1 MHLSW
6 TLKTFI
12 TSLFTIIALSAHVQ
26 PNTSILDFSN
36 SKIVSAEMGYTSAPF
51 YLHYPLSNE
60 LDKITYKNNLAPF
73 LRLGFNY
80 KWIAIRV
87 SIPNIGNIRDAG
99 NFGRTRQYNLGLDFS
114 WKKVYYDFEF
124 KYIHGYSLLNA
135 YRWDSTLD
143 AVHRNSIQPTIQS
156 LNISANAWYFHHKD
170 FKMGALLGKR
180 SYYTN
185 LVHTWYVKG
194 TMNFFGVDTK
204 NGGLIPSVLQDET
217 NSKTMST
224 TFSAFDVG
232 LVPGYA
238 YVNRFKNWQIAGWA
252 GFGPVIQAKYYQVN
266 GDFRGFLGLA
276 PRYDVRLMGGYTTP
290 KYFLFLVTDF
300 DNKSI
305 RFNQLVYRQNFYSL
319 KLVGGYRFP
328 AKEPKRKKS
337 ALMERIKL

>member
-6 TLKTFI
+6 TLRTFI
-12 TSLFTIIALSAHVQ
+12 SSLCLLLTMSLPAQ
-26 PNTSILDFSN
+26 TNPNILDFSDA
-36 SKIVSAEMGYTSAPF
+36 KIISAETGYTSAPF
-51 YLHYPLSNE
+51 TLKYPLTSE
-60 LDKITYKNNLAPF
+60 IDKITFKNNLAPF
-73 LRLGFNY
+73 LRLAFNY
-80 KWIAIRV
+80 KWFVLRL
-87 SIPNIGNIRDAG
+87 SIPNIGNIRDAS
-99 NFGRTRQYNLGLDFS
+99 NYGRSRQYNLGMDFS
-114 WKKVYYDFEF
+114 HKKVYYDFEF
-124 KYIHGYSLLNA
+124 KYIRGFSILDAN
-135 YRWDSTLD
+135 RWDSTLD
-143 AVHRNSIQPTIQS
+143 EVHRNSIQPKIQS

-180 SYYTN
+180 SYYTK

-204 NGGLIPSVLQDET
+204 NAGLIPTVLQDEQ
-217 NSKTMST
+217 NSKTMSS

-232 LVPGYA
+232 FVPGYA

-276 PRYDVRLMGGYTTP
+276 PRYDIRIMGGYTTP
-290 KYFLFLVTDF
+290 KHFLFLVTDF

-305 RFNQLVYRQNFYSL
+305 RFNDLIYRQSFYTI

-328 AKEPKRKKS
+328 VKENKKQGIID
-337 ALMERIKL
+337 RIKW

>member
-6 TLKTFI
+6 TLRTFI
-12 TSLFTIIALSAHVQ
+12 SSLCLLLTMYLPAQ
-26 PNTSILDFSN
+26 TNPNILDFSDA
-36 SKIVSAEMGYTSAPF
+36 KIISAETGYTSAPF
-51 YLHYPLSNE
+51 TLLYPLTSG
-60 LDKITYKNNLAPF
+60 LDKITFKNNLAPF

-80 KWIAIRV
+80 KWFVLRF
-87 SIPNIGNIRDAG
+87 SIPNIGNIRDVSNYG
-99 NFGRTRQYNLGLDFS
+99 TTRQYNLGMDFS
-114 WKKVYYDFEF
+114 FKKVYYDFEF
-124 KYIHGYSLLNA
+124 KYIRGFSIQGAN
-135 YRWDSTLD
+135 RWDSSLNENQ
-143 AVHRNSIQPTIQS
+143 RNSIQPKIQS

-180 SYYTN
+180 SYYTK
-185 LVHTWYVKG
+185 LVHTWYIKG

-204 NGGLIPSVLQDET
+204 NGGLIPTVLQDEQ
-217 NSKTMST
+217 NSKTMSS
-224 TFSAFDVG
+224 TFSAFDIG
-232 LVPGYA
+232 FVPGYA

-252 GFGPVIQAKYYQVN
+252 GFGPVIQAKYYQQN

-305 RFNQLVYRQNFYSL
+305 RFNQLIYRQYFYTV

-328 AKEPKRKKS
+328 RKEKKQS
-337 ALMERIKL
+337 ESSEEIKL